1 MDLDLVDTMQRSFS
15 KGWTDVKG
23 FLSRFFSS
31 SGKSAQDSSFSER
44 ISLLTGLPVRN
55 IDLYRLATRHSSA
68 ASQVKDHNER
78 LEYLGDAVLGAVVAE
93 YLFKKFPFKEE
104 GFLTE
109 IRSRIVNGEHLAGL
123 ARKTGLSALIDHD
136 KRQKGGQLQR
146 SSMHGDALEALVAAV
161 FLDHGFEK
169 CKKFIVEKLLSAHV
183 DLDTLLALNANF
195 KSQLIE
201 WAQRQGKKVQFVI
214 VDEKG
219 ASHRREFVAEVLL
232 GGELLGRGTGLS
244 KKKAEQAAAEKAL
257 SKTKF

>member
-1 MDLDLVDTMQRSFS
+1 
-15 KGWTDVKG
+15 
-23 FLSRFFSS
+23 
-31 SGKSAQDSSFSER
+31 
-44 ISLLTGLPVRN
+44 
-55 IDLYRLATRHSSA
+55 
-68 ASQVKDHNER
+68 
-78 LEYLGDAVLGAVVAE
+78 
-93 YLFKKFPFKEE
+93 
-104 GFLTE
+104 
-109 IRSRIVNGEHLAGL
+109 
-123 ARKTGLSALIDHD
+123 
-136 KRQKGGQLQR
+136 
-146 SSMHGDALEALVAAV
+146 
-161 FLDHGFEK
+161 
-169 CKKFIVEKLLSAHV
+169 V